1 MDAQSTS
8 TIDDMTVVTLP
19 QGGDSRTVWQGW
31 GLSTV
36 VHIVLATAIVFA
48 MQQITPPKDPPFRWN
63 VAMVEPPPPPAPA
76 PTPEPTAQ
84 PEPPRPVTPP
94 RPRSVAQ
101 QAPPPTPQVVTREV
115 VTRTTPTPVER
126 IEPTPEVT
134 YVQPVVHERQMVQE
148 QTQPQAVER
157 VTEVATTPTA
167 QVVEQTSTV
176 VEHATPIHA
185 AEAVMDVQAP
195 TVVASATPVETSA
208 SAGVVVERA
217 VVEAA
222 PSAAAAVESA
232 APVERSAPAVQTR
245 EVAPPAPV
253 EAPAPPVVAA
263 PPAPVHTEEHQMV
276 AKVVPQRAT
285 PSKAD
290 YAWLADSLHRRIVEL
305 RHYPSTARL
314 NGWEGKVVLRVTLK
328 SNGDLEHVAI
338 VKSSGYESLD
348 NAAIEA
354 VRRACP
360 LHMKHQITTPNV
372 VVNVPIHY
380 SLSQ

>member
-1 MDAQSTS
+1 
-8 TIDDMTVVTLP
+8 MTVVTLP
-19 QGGDSRTVWQGW
+19 QGGDARTVWQGW
-31 GLSTV
+31 GLSTA
-36 VHIVLATAIVFA
+36 VHITLAAAIVFA

-63 VAMVEPPPPPAPA
+63 VAMVEPPLPAPA
-76 PTPEPTAQ
+76 PTPEPTVQ

-94 RPRSVAQ
+94 RPRQVVQ
-101 QAPPPTPQVVTREV
+101 DTPPPTPQVMTREV
-115 VTRTTPTPVER
+115 VSRTVPAPVER
-126 IEPTPEVT
+126 AEPTPEVKQI
-134 YVQPVVHERQMVQE
+134 QPVVQERQVVQQQE
-148 QTQPQAVER
+148 TPKAVER

-167 QVVEQTSTV
+167 QVVEQHTAV
-176 VEHATPIHA
+176 VEHATPVHA
-185 AEAVMDVQAP
+185 AETVMDVQAP
-195 TVVASATPVETSA
+195 TVVASAAPVETSV
-208 SAGVVVERA
+208 SAEAVVERT

-222 PSAAAAVESA
+222 PSAAAAVEAA
-232 APVERSAPAVQTR
+232 APVERAAPVVETRESASPAPIEAPAV
-245 EVAPPAPV
+245 PAPV
-253 EAPAPPVVAA
+253 EAPAPPVVATA
-263 PPAPVHTEEHQMV
+263 PEPVRTEEHQMV
-276 AKVVPQRAT
+276 AKVVPQHKT

-328 SNGDLEHVAI
+328 SNGELEQVSI

-360 LHMKHQITTPNV
+360 LHMKQQITTPNV
-372 VVNVPIHY
+372 VVNVPINY